1 MMLVAA
7 KWREFTARGQDEEE
21 EEEEEVAEEEEPE
34 PEPVQ
39 VSDMRKS
46 TSANRGSLDEFTRL
60 LLGRK
65 WHGSSSSSWSLFE
78 IRSVKE

>member
-7 KWREFTARGQDEEE
+7 KWREFTARGQEDEE

-39 VSDMRKS
+39 VSDLTKS
-46 TSANRGSLDEFTRL
+46 T
-60 LLGRK
+60 
-65 WHGSSSSSWSLFE
+65 W
-78 IRSVKE
+78 